1 MKPSGRQIICL
12 IYNITI
18 IYGVSQ
24 PRPQGFSLK
33 KWTGRPT
40 YFLREKPWG
49 RGWELASFNWSW
61 LEVLVILYQ
70 KTILHTLSYQEPIGS
85 WSYLYVH
92 CMNNGTLTSTP
103 GLFPSRADY
112 PLLETS
118 VTKTIIL
125 TDFLIKP
132 FSRMNSM
139 LTLFFN
145 LGSNIFSL

>member
-1 MKPSGRQIICL
+1 MDGAPHLFFKGKALGTRL
-12 IYNITI
+12 
-18 IYGVSQ
+18 GVSKFQ
-24 PRPQGFSLK
+24 LK
-33 KWTGRPT
+33 LT
-40 YFLREKPWG
+40 
-49 RGWELASFNWSW
+49 RG
-61 LEVLVILYQ
+61 
-70 KTILHTLSYQEPIGS
+70 LSYLIPEDNLTHFVLSGADRLLVLS
-85 WSYLYVH
+85 LCSLYEQRDVD
-92 CMNNGTLTSTP
+92 LDSRA
-103 GLFPSRADY
+103 FPSRADY